1 MITTERLFLRPL
13 TLDDA
18 DRIVEMQSDPE
29 VGRYLPAFDAE
40 RTRERV
46 GHFVAQWAERGYG
59 LFAVER
65 KGTGDFLGRVGLI
78 HWEQFDEVEVGWT
91 LRRDAWGHGY
101 ATEAARAC
109 VDFGFARCGK
119 PYLTCNIHPDNA
131 PSFRVAER
139 LGYRRF
145 REDTL
150 LGMPVVV
157 NRLDRSAHS
166 A

>member
-1 MITTERLFLRPL
+1 MIDTERLHLRPL
-13 TLDDA
+13 TADDT
-18 DRIVEMQSDPE
+18 DRIVELTSEPE
-29 VGRYLPAFDAE
+29 VGRYLPALDPEQLRA
-40 RTRERV
+40 RV
-46 GHFVAQWAERGYG
+46 GHLAAQWGERGYG
-59 LFAVER
+59 VFAVELR
-65 KGTGDFLGRVGLI
+65 HSGELVGRVGLI
-78 HWEQFDEVEVGWT
+78 DWPQFDEVEVGWT

-109 VDFGFARCGK
+109 VDFGFATCGK

-139 LGYRRF
+139 LGFRRF

-157 NRLDRSAHS
+157 NRLDRPTA